1 MLNDRLYQHRLS
13 LISRCILQIVIL
25 DVSAYFN
32 YFSVSMGNNITN
44 LLLLYIIINVR
55 GCKTQDI
62 MATASRLF
70 PELET
75 STEISD
81 RFSLDQ
87 NVYVPPNVLQQCIRG
102 DDEYVKWF
110 SNCNL
115 TYLQARAFA
124 DWPMMGVRICIH
136 NR

>member
-115 TYLQARAFA
+115 TYLQPRAFA